1 MKGTWEHDNKITVER
16 FADYKGAQPKIGGA
30 TFKIYQQDT
39 AEYADLLNN
48 AVDVM
53 KTIPTANL
61 STAESDLGDR
71 YKNSPASTF
80 QFLAFPTFDP
90 AYANP
95 DVRKAIS
102 MAIDRDEIIS
112 AVFKDSQQSARS
124 FVSPVVGGYRTDTCG
139 DACKF
144 LPEEAKTKYQAAGG
158 PAQITITYNADGGHK
173 DWVDATCNQLEKN
186 LGVECVGQPEP
197 KFADLLT
204 KVENKQ
210 PVGAFRMGWVMDYP
224 SMQNYLG
231 PLYTTNGSSNYY
243 GYSNPEFDKLVADG
257 SAAPSEEEAIAKYQA
272 AEDILAKDMP
282 VIPLRFGQNNF
293 GTSTKVKNVEI
304 DLFDR
309 VRLDKLE
316 VLSGNG

>member
-1 MKGTWEHDNKITVER
+1 M
-16 FADYKGAQPKIGGA
+16 
-30 TFKIYQQDT
+30 
-39 AEYADLLNN
+39 
-48 AVDVM
+48 
-53 KTIPTANL
+53 
-61 STAESDLGDR
+61 
-71 YKNSPASTF
+71 
-80 QFLAFPTFDP
+80 
-90 AYANP
+90 
-95 DVRKAIS
+95 
-102 MAIDRDEIIS
+102 
-112 AVFKDSQQSARS
+112 
-124 FVSPVVGGYRTDTCG
+124 
-139 DACKF
+139 
-144 LPEEAKTKYQAAGG
+144 
-158 PAQITITYNADGGHK
+158 
-173 DWVDATCNQLEKN
+173 DATCNQLEKN

-224 SMQNYLG
+224 SMENYLG

-243 GYSNPEFDKLVADG
+243 GYSNPDFDKLVADG

-293 GTSTKVKNVEI
+293 GTSNKVKNVEI

-309 VRLDKLE
+309 VDLDKLE